1 MPDTKIL
8 ITGASSGLGAA
19 LARVYAAPGTHLVLW
34 GRDAARLN
42 AVAEECRALGAAT
55 DADNFDLADVTTM
68 TARLSALDS
77 EAPIDL
83 AIFCAGIGGMIP
95 DNALAQDTKAAHL
108 MAEVNFTSPTV
119 GAGLLSGLMA
129 SRRRGQI
136 VLVGSI
142 AESFALP
149 MSPLYAASKA
159 GLAMFAEALA
169 NRMTP
174 HRVAVTLVSP
184 GYIDTPMSQQLNK
197 PRPFLLTAEQAAI
210 ILKRKIA
217 RRPRRIVIPW
227 QFIWLRGIAMW
238 LPKPLQRFILARA

>member
-19 LARVYAAPGTHLVLW
+19 LARVYARAGVTLVLW
-34 GRDAARLN
+34 GRDGARLE
-42 AVAEECRALGAAT
+42 AVAAQCRALGATLAT
-55 DADNFDLADVTTM
+55 DTFDLTDIAGMVEC
-68 TARLSALDS
+68 LSRRDAQ
-77 EAPIDL
+77 APIDL

-95 DNALAQDTKAAHL
+95 PDQLAQDAQAAQA

-119 GAGLLSGLMA
+119 GASLLSGLMA
-129 SRRRGQI
+129 KRRRGQI

-149 MSPLYAASKA
+149 MSPLYAGSKA
-159 GLAMFAEALA
+159 GLALFAEALA

-174 HRVAVTLVSP
+174 HHVSVTLVSP

-197 PRPFLLTAEQAAI
+197 PRPFLLTAQQAAI
-210 ILKRKIA
+210 LLKRKIA
-217 RRPRRIVIPW
+217 RRPRRIVVPW
-227 QFIWLRGIAMW
+227 QFIWLRALAMA
-238 LPKPLQRFILARA
+238 LPAPLRRFLLNRA

>member
-19 LARVYAAPGTHLVLW
+19 LARVYAGPGVTLVLW
-34 GRDAARLN
+34 GRDAARLDV
-42 AVAEECRALGAAT
+42 VATQCRALGAAT
-55 DADNFDLADVTTM
+55 DAGNFDLADIPAM
-68 TARLSALDS
+68 TARLSASDN
-77 EAPIDL
+77 ETPIDL

-95 DNALAQDTKAAHL
+95 QDALAQDAQAAHL

-119 GAGLLSGLMA
+119 GASLLSGLMA
-129 SRRRGQI
+129 ARKRGQI

-149 MSPLYAASKA
+149 MSPLYAGSKA
-159 GLAMFAEALA
+159 GLALFAEALA

-174 HRVAVTLVSP
+174 HHVAVTLVSP

-197 PRPFLLTAEQAAI
+197 PRPFLLTAQQAAV
-210 ILKRKIA
+210 ILKRKIT

-227 QFIWLRGIAMW
+227 QFIWLRAIAVW